1 MLWDKK
7 ICEESHRKFLIFAMA
22 NEDSEWKN
30 ILKFGGSNKRSRDDE
45 EESPNQRARKN
56 LRVSNSND
64 QKASNSNKDKR
75 DLECFF

>member
-1 MLWDKK
+1 
-7 ICEESHRKFLIFAMA
+7 MA

-75 DLECFF
+75 DFAKRLQFTVCVQVSKNVPS